1 MAIRVRKNRKNP
13 YQVYWR
19 NPTTHKLESKSVA
32 TRAEAEKL
40 NALILYQLQ
49 FEPEKVQKPE
59 CTQAEDV
66 PLTVER
72 LLYLYLQDRN
82 FTEANLSRTL
92 ACVKDLLERYG
103 QMSVDRVDKL
113 LLIEMQRRC
122 LATGN
127 KGATVRRK
135 MAVIKAMFNWA
146 YRNGVIESLPLFP
159 VAPTSV
165 AARYMP
171 PTPQE
176 VSALYEVA
184 PEHLKRVI
192 ILGFMFGMRVGPCE
206 MLSLRWE
213 HVDIRQGV
221 IRVPNAKKGNTDA
234 WREVPIRASLL
245 PLIREWQEK
254 DGAAGIAYVVSY
266 KGEPVTHIRHAWQC
280 ALKRAGVTR
289 HIRPY
294 DLRHGFATEAIAAG
308 ADYGTVAALMGH
320 KSPMMVLKHYQ
331 HVKNAQKVTVMEKM
345 PPIVFRGSPYD
356 QKADSV

>member
-1 MAIRVRKNRKNP
+1 MAIRVRKDRKKP
-13 YQVYWR
+13 YFVYWR
-19 NPTTHKLESKSVA
+19 NPKTHKLEAKSFA
-32 TRAEAEKL
+32 TKAEAERL

-49 FEPEKVQKPE
+49 FDPDSVQKPE
-59 CTQAEDV
+59 AMQDGDV

-92 ACVKDLLERYG
+92 TCVKGLLTRYG

-159 VAPTSV
+159 VAPTSI

-171 PTPQE
+171 PTPEE
-176 VSALYEVA
+176 VAALYAVA

-206 MLSLRWE
+206 MLSLLWE
-213 HVDIRQGV
+213 HVDIGQGV

-234 WREVPIRASLL
+234 WREVPIRATLL
-245 PLIREWQEK
+245 PLIREWKEK
-254 DGAAGIAYVVSY
+254 DSAAGIAYVVSY
-266 KGEPVTHIRHAWQC
+266 KGEPVTQIRHAWKC
-280 ALKRAGVTR
+280 ALKSAGITR

-331 HVKNAQKVTVMEKM
+331 HVKNAQKVAVMEQM
-345 PPIVFRGSPYD
+345 PHIVFRG
-356 QKADSV
+356 DSV

>member
-1 MAIRVRKNRKNP
+1 MAIRVKNGRKNP
-13 YQVYWR
+13 YIVYWR
-19 NPTTHKLESKSVA
+19 NPTTHKLESKSFP
-32 TRAEAEKL
+32 TRAAAEKF

-49 FEPEKVQKPE
+49 YEPENVQKPE
-59 CTQAEDV
+59 SMQGEDL

-72 LLYLYLQDRN
+72 LFYLYLQDRN
-82 FTEANLSRTL
+82 FTEANLARTL
-92 ACVKDLLERYG
+92 KSVKELMERYG

-171 PTPQE
+171 PTPEE
-176 VSALYEVA
+176 VSALYRAA

-206 MLSLRWE
+206 MLSLRWQ
-213 HVDIRQGV
+213 HVDIGQGV

-234 WREVPIRASLL
+234 WREVPIKASLL

-254 DGAAGIAYVVSY
+254 DSAAGLEQFDFYFI
-266 KGEPVTHIRHAWQC
+266 
-280 ALKRAGVTR
+280 
-289 HIRPY
+289 
-294 DLRHGFATEAIAAG
+294 
-308 ADYGTVAALMGH
+308 
-320 KSPMMVLKHYQ
+320 
-331 HVKNAQKVTVMEKM
+331 
-345 PPIVFRGSPYD
+345 
-356 QKADSV
+356 

>member
-1 MAIRVRKNRKNP
+1 MAIRVRKGRKKP

-19 NPTTHKLESKSVA
+19 NPITRKLESKSFS
-32 TRAEAEKL
+32 TRLEAEKL

-49 FEPEKVQKPE
+49 FEPENVQKPE
-59 CTQAEDV
+59 TPQEADE

-72 LLYLYLQDRN
+72 LLYLYLEDRN
-82 FTEANLSRTL
+82 FTEANLARTL
-92 ACVKDLLERYG
+92 QSVKELLARYG
-103 QMSVDRVDKL
+103 KMSVDRVDKL

-135 MAVIKAMFNWA
+135 MTVIKAMFNWA
-146 YRNGVIESLPLFP
+146 YRNGLIESLPLFP

-171 PTPQE
+171 PTPEE
-176 VSALYEVA
+176 VAALYAVA

-192 ILGFMFGMRVGPCE
+192 ILGFMFGMRVGPSE
-206 MLSLRWE
+206 MLSLRWQ
-213 HVDIRQGV
+213 HVDLRHGV

-234 WREVPIRASLL
+234 WREVPIRASLV

-254 DGAAGIAYVVSY
+254 DSAAGIDHVVSY
-266 KGEPVTHIRHAWQC
+266 KGEPVTHIRYSWKC
-280 ALKRAGVTR
+280 ALKKAGIMR
-289 HIRPY
+289 HLRPY

-331 HVKNAQKVTVMEKM
+331 HVKNAQKVSVMEQL
-345 PPIVFRGSPYD
+345 PPIDFGGT
-356 QKADSV
+356 SV